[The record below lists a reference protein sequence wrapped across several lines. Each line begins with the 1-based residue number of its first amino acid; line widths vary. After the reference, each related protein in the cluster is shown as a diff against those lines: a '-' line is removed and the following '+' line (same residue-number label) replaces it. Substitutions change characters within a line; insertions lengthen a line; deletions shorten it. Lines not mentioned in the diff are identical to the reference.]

1 MRVAHIESGRHLYG
15 GARQVLYLIDGLRGE
30 GVDNV
35 LICPRGS
42 AIAAEARALCRVVE
56 LPLHGDLDIG
66 APMRLRA
73 ALESVAPDIV
83 HVHSRRGADLFAGF
97 ASIGAPW
104 RTVLTRRVD
113 HREWPP
119 WARMKYSRYDALIA
133 ISSAIEFELVEHVG
147 VQRARVHRVPSGVP
161 VDRGIDASGD
171 GGHEARDAARRELLE
186 SLALPRD
193 ARIVG
198 IVAQLILRKGHR
210 VVLHALPEVLARHPQ
225 WHVVL
230 LGRGPL
236 EHAIRR
242 EIARLGLGSR
252 VHLAGFRPDSQRW
265 LPALDLL
272 LHPAL
277 KEGLGLA
284 VLEAMA
290 ASVPV
295 AVSAVGGLVDIV
307 EDGRSGVLVPPG
319 DVRAWVAAADRLMG
333 DGELRARLAQGGLA
347 RVREAFGVRQ
357 MVLGNLAVYREVTEH
372 AAATHCEKAHNPD
385 RETRHPEVRA

>member
-56 LPLHGDLDIG
+56 LPLYGDLDIG

-161 VDRGIDASGD
+161 VDRGGASSRVGADDAR
-171 GGHEARDAARRELLE
+171 AAARRELGA
-186 SLALPRD
+186 SLALPHD
-193 ARIVG
+193 ARIAGV
-198 IVAQLILRKGHR
+198 VAQLIPRKGHG
-210 VVLHALPEVLARHPQ
+210 VLLRALAEALARHPQ

-230 LGRGPL
+230 LGRGRL
-236 EHAIRR
+236 EPTIRR
-242 EIARLGLGSR
+242 EVARLGLASR
-252 VHLAGFRPDSQRW
+252 VHLAGFRPEAARW
-265 LPALDLL
+265 LPGLDLL

-290 ASVPV
+290 AAVPV
-295 AVSAVGGLVDIV
+295 AVSGVGGLVDIV
-307 EDGRSGVLVPPG
+307 EDGTSGVLVPPG
-319 DVRAWVAAADRLMG
+319 DVRAWAAAADRLMR
-333 DGELRARLAQGGLA
+333 DGELRTRLAQGGLE
-347 RVREAFGVRQ
+347 RVRAVFGVRR
-357 MVLGNLAVYREVTEH
+357 MVLGNLAVYREVTER
-372 AAATHCEKAHNPD
+372 AAATRCAKAHNPD
-385 RETRHPEVRA
+385 RRTRHPEVRA